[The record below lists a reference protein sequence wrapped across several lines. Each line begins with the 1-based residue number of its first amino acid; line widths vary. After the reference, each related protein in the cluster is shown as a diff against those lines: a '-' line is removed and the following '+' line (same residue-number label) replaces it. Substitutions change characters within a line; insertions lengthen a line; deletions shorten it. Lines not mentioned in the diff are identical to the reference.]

1 MSKFIIHG
9 GFPLKGAV
17 RLGGAKNASFKLM
30 IASLLVDSETRLL
43 NFSHIG
49 DVAITKKIIESLG
62 GKVKSCGERTLFIN
76 AKSISSFEVPE
87 NLARQSRAS
96 TIFVGPLLSR
106 FGRAILPLPG
116 GDKIGPRPLERHFKG
131 LEKLGAKIRFVN
143 GRFEASCKVLK
154 GAFYRFKKNSDT
166 GTETLI
172 MAAVKAQGRTI
183 IDNAA
188 EEPEVDDLINF
199 LNSAGAKIK
208 RKKRRIEVEGV
219 KRLASTIYSIMPD
232 RNEAVTYACAALGT
246 KGDIIVENAKKEY
259 LTAFLKKVDEIGG
272 GYEFGNYG
280 IRFFY
285 KNQLKATE
293 LKTAPYPGFMTDWQP
308 LWTTLMTQAE
318 GESIVVETIFPNR
331 LRFTKDL
338 IKMGAKISLFNPKVS
353 DKERF
358 YNFNLEDDQEDYFH
372 AAKIFGPTKLKPIKV
387 RIPDLRAGATLVL
400 AGLMA
405 KGESILANINQ
416 VDRGYENLNGRL
428 IELGAK
434 IKRVYEGRLS
444 SFFT

>member
-1 MSKFIIHG
+1 MSKFIIQG

-17 RLGGAKNASFKLM
+17 HLGGAKNASFKLM
-30 IASLLVDSETRLL
+30 IASLLVDGETRLL

-62 GKVKSCGERTLFIN
+62 GEVKSCGERTLFIN

-106 FGRAILPLPG
+106 FSKAILPLPG

-131 LEKLGAKIRFVN
+131 LEKLGAKIRFIN
-143 GRFEASCKVLK
+143 GRFEASCKTLK
-154 GAFYRFKKNSDT
+154 GVYYRFEKNSHT

-172 MAAVKAQGRTI
+172 MAAAKAIGKTV

-188 EEPEVDDLINF
+188 QEPEVDDLINF

-208 RKKRRIEVEGV
+208 RKKRRIEIEGV
-219 KRLASTIYSIMPD
+219 KRLTPTIYSIMPD

-246 KGDIIVENAKKEY
+246 KGDIIVENAKKEH
-259 LTAFLKKVDEIGG
+259 LKAFLEKLDEIGG

-285 KNQLKATE
+285 QKQLRATDV
-293 LKTAPYPGFMTDWQP
+293 KTASHPGFMTDWQP
-308 LWTTLMTQAE
+308 LWTTLMTQAK
-318 GESIVVETIFPNR
+318 GESRVIETIFPNR
-331 LRFTKDL
+331 LGFTEDL
-338 IKMGAKISLFNPKVS
+338 IKMGAEISLYNPKVAHQE
-353 DKERF
+353 KF
-358 YNFNLEDDQEDYFH
+358 YNFNLEDDKKDYFH
-372 AAKIFGPTKLKPIKV
+372 AAKISGPTKLRPIKV
-387 RIPDLRAGATLVL
+387 KISDLRAGATLVL
-400 AGLMA
+400 AALIARG
-405 KGESILANINQ
+405 KSILTNIGQ
-416 VDRGYENLNGRL
+416 ITRGYENLDGRL

-434 IKRVYEGRLS
+434 IRKV
-444 SFFT
+444 